1 MVYRSS
7 KLQWQDK
14 ILMFGGPIIGYL
26 LGLDIGSS
34 AVKASVID
42 ADSGLHVASS
52 KWPDI
57 GEFDIDSPRDGWAEQ
72 DPMMWWD
79 AVLSSAGLLRRKYG
93 IDLNE
98 VKAVGISYQMHGLV
112 IVDKNHKP
120 IRPSII
126 WCDSRAVETGESIA
140 DSIGRDRCLSD
151 LLNLPGNFTASKLAW
166 VGINE
171 PDNFR
176 LIHKAMLPGD
186 FIAMMLTGEIRTT
199 RSGLSEA
206 ILWDFKQN
214 DIAYNLLDQCDL
226 SAGLLPDLVDT
237 FGQQGLVTSQ
247 AASELGLHAGIPVS
261 YRAGDQPNN
270 ALSLNVLEPG
280 EIAATAGTS
289 GVVYGVTD
297 KAIHDPESRV
307 NTFLHVNNSLETP
320 RNGVLLCVNGT
331 GILNRWLRDNA
342 SIDRQI
348 SYNEM
353 NQLASEVPVGS
364 DGLAI
369 LPYGNGAER
378 TLNNRNIGASVHN
391 LDFNA
396 HSNAHMFRAGQ
407 EGIVFALDYGV
418 DIMRDMGMKVDK
430 VRAGYA
436 NMFLSPVFQEAFA
449 NTIGVSVELY
459 NTDGAQGAAR
469 GAGIGA
475 GIFKTWRDAF
485 NGLEKITEID
495 PDDALISSYIN
506 ARDRWREVLD
516 SLFIIK

>member
-1 MVYRSS
+1 ME
-7 KLQWQDK
+7 
-14 ILMFGGPIIGYL
+14 GHIIGYL

-42 ADSGLHVASS
+42 AGSGLHVASS

-79 AVLSSAGLLRRKYG
+79 AVVSSAGLLRHKYG

-126 WCDSRAVETGESIA
+126 WCDSRAVEVGESIA
-140 DSIGRDRCLSD
+140 DAIGRDRCLSD

-166 VGINE
+166 VGKNE

-206 ILWDFKQN
+206 ILWDFKN
-214 DIAYNLLDQCDL
+214 KDIAHGILEYCQIPPD
-226 SAGLLPDLVDT
+226 LLPDLVET
-237 FGQQGLVTSQ
+237 FGQQGLVTNQ
-247 AASELGLHAGIPVS
+247 AASELGLRAGIPVT
-261 YRAGDQPNN
+261 YRAGDQANN

-307 NTFLHVNNSLETP
+307 NTFLHVNNSVGIP

-331 GILNRWLRDNA
+331 GILNRWIKENMT
-342 SIDRQI
+342 IDRPI
-348 SYNEM
+348 SYEKM
-353 NQLASEVPVGS
+353 NKLAADVPIGS
-364 DGLAI
+364 DGLVI

-378 TLNNRNIGASVHN
+378 TLNNRNIGASAHN
-391 LDFNA
+391 LDFNV
-396 HSNAHMFRAGQ
+396 HSKTHLFRAAQ

-418 DIMRDMGMKVDK
+418 DIMREMGMKVDK

-436 NMFLSPVFQEAFA
+436 NMFLSPVFREAFA

-485 NGLEKITEID
+485 NGLEKIAEIF
-495 PDDALISSYIN
+495 PDNALISSYIN
-506 ARDRWREVLD
+506 ARDRWREILNSVLNR
-516 SLFIIK
+516 K